1 MNNADNNEITKML
14 SVIAMI
20 LFFVLMILICVYIV
34 LKVKQ
39 RVDKKSQKKEPEF
52 KDKQSIKEQKI
63 KNKNNNIS
71 KAYSRNSIMDFIEF
85 EDVQDNM
92 IIQKNGKRFLMVIHC
107 QGINYDLMSHME
119 KVAVEEGFQQFLN
132 TLRHPI
138 QLYIQTRSVNLE
150 SSIGTYNKKIKQIED
165 KLNKLKFQYE
175 QMKNSN
181 GYSKEQLQRYQ
192 YEIKKQQNLY
202 EYGIDIVK
210 NTENMNKNKSVL
222 SKEYYVIV
230 PYYSEEDEK
239 YDAEEIKNM
248 AFSELY
254 TKSQAI
260 IRTLMSCSVVG
271 KILNSRELIDLLY
284 VAYNRDEAE
293 TFGIDQALKAGYNE
307 LYSTGPD
314 VYEKKIKA
322 LDEVIEERAI
332 EIANEKVEKAKSIIQ
347 ENAEQKEDSIEELAS
362 KFAKAILGDNE
373 SYVGKEVADIAIQE
387 IDKDLEEAKKNVQK
401 KTKIRNR
408 PRKDI

>member
-1 MNNADNNEITKML
+1 MNSDNNNEITNIL
-14 SVIAMI
+14 SMVAMI
-20 LFFVLMILICVYIV
+20 LVFILMILICVYIV

-39 RVDKKSQKKEPEF
+39 RVDKKAANKEPEF
-52 KDKQSIKEQKI
+52 KDKQTNKEQKL
-63 KNKNNNIS
+63 KKRNTES
-71 KAYSRNSIMDFIEF
+71 KSYSKNSIMDFMEF
-85 EDVQDNM
+85 EDIQDNM

-150 SSIGTYNKKIKQIED
+150 SSIGTYNKRIKQIED

-175 QMKNSN
+175 QMKNSKS
-181 GYSKEQLQRYQ
+181 YSNEQLQRFQ
-192 YEIKKQQNLY
+192 YEIKKQRNLY

-210 NTENMNKNKSVL
+210 NTENMNKNRNVL
-222 SKEYYVIV
+222 SKEYYVVV

-239 YDAEEIKNM
+239 YDAEEIKSM

-307 LYSTGPD
+307 LYSTSQD
-314 VYEKKIKA
+314 VYEKKIKE
-322 LDEVIEERAI
+322 LEEVIEDRAI
-332 EIANEKVEKAKSIIQ
+332 EIANEKVEKAKSMVQ
-347 ENAEQKEDSIEELAS
+347 ENAEKKEDSIEELA
-362 KFAKAILGDNE
+362 AKLAKVILGENE
-373 SYVGKEVADIAIQE
+373 SYVGKEVADIAKQE
-387 IDKDLEEAKKNVQK
+387 IDKEMEEANKNVQK
-401 KTKIRNR
+401 KTKIRNK
-408 PRKDI
+408 PRKGI